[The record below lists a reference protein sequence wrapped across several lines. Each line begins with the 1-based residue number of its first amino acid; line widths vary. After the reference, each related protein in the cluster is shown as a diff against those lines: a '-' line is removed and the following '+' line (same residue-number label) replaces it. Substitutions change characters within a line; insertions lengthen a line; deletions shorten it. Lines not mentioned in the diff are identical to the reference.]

1 MMQDSTDP
9 LPRSSLQGGA
19 NPDAEFGGKTLLFR
33 LCACDALP
41 EAELL
46 PQLALLLRAGASA
59 ATRFDRHEGRL
70 MSPVLEVS
78 ALCCGVT
85 DAESNKSDTCLL
97 TGARD
102 RTVEEPLHK

>member
-1 MMQDSTDP
+1 M
-9 LPRSSLQGGA
+9 QGGA

-70 MSPVLEVS
+70 MSPALEVS
-78 ALCCGVT
+78 ARRAHGSPHGRN
-85 DAESNKSDTCLL
+85 ETC
-97 TGARD
+97 
-102 RTVEEPLHK
+102 